1 MRIAIV
7 GTGHVGLVTAACL
20 AHVGHEVLGT
30 DVDAEKIATIAR
42 GELPFH
48 EPDLTDLVREG
59 LDTGRLRVSADTSE
73 ASRHGEVVFVC
84 VRTPTKPSGEADL
97 SQVEQVA
104 TEVAANLDG
113 YTVVAEKS
121 TVPVGTHRWVRRTI
135 AETTPGAEFD
145 VVANPE
151 FLQEGRAVED
161 MLRPNRIVIGADSER
176 ALGVMREVY
185 APVVERSGSPLV
197 ETDVATAEL
206 IKHASNAFLATKI
219 SFINSV
225 AEVCERTGADVEA
238 VATAM
243 GLDPRIG
250 PRFLAAGL
258 GYGGACLP
266 KDTVAFHHTALS
278 AGVDFG
284 ILAEVHRTNRE
295 RLDRFVEKIREA
307 VWNLEDKRIAL
318 WGLAYKPDTDDL
330 REAPAVEV
338 ARRLAS
344 EGARVVAYDP
354 AAMPAAKSLLGDAAF
369 AADPYEAVAG
379 AHCLAICTDWA
390 EFAEAD
396 LERVRAAMA
405 RPVIVDGRNIFR
417 PADMAA
423 AGFTYASMGR
433 PTVTP
438 A

>member
-1 MRIAIV
+1 
-7 GTGHVGLVTAACL
+7 
-20 AHVGHEVLGT
+20 
-30 DVDAEKIATIAR
+30 
-42 GELPFH
+42 
-48 EPDLTDLVREG
+48 
-59 LDTGRLRVSADTSE
+59 
-73 ASRHGEVVFVC
+73 
-84 VRTPTKPSGEADL
+84 
-97 SQVEQVA
+97 
-104 TEVAANLDG
+104 
-113 YTVVAEKS
+113 
-121 TVPVGTHRWVRRTI
+121 
-135 AETTPGAEFD
+135 
-145 VVANPE
+145 
-151 FLQEGRAVED
+151 
-161 MLRPNRIVIGADSER
+161 
-176 ALGVMREVY
+176 
-185 APVVERSGSPLV
+185 
-197 ETDVATAEL
+197 
-206 IKHASNAFLATKI
+206 
-219 SFINSV
+219 
-225 AEVCERTGADVEA
+225 
-238 VATAM
+238 M

-266 KDTVAFHHTALS
+266 KDTVAFHHTALA

-354 AAMPAAKSLLGDAAF
+354 AAMPAAKSLLADAAF
-369 AADPYEAVAG
+369 AADPYEAIAG

-396 LERVRAAMA
+396 LDRVRAAMA

-417 PADMAA
+417 PEDMAA

-433 PTVTP
+433 PTVP
-438 A
+438 PQ

>member
-20 AHVGHEVLGT
+20 AHVGHDVLGT

-48 EPDLTDLVREG
+48 EPELADLLREG
-59 LDTGRLRVSADTSE
+59 LETGRLRVSADTSE

-104 TEVAANLDG
+104 AEVAANLDG

-135 AETTPGAEFD
+135 AEAAPDAEFD

-161 MLRPNRIVIGADSER
+161 MLRPNRIVVGADTPR
-176 ALGVMREVY
+176 ALEVMREVY
-185 APVVERSGSPLV
+185 APVVERSGSAVV

-238 VATAM
+238 VARAM

-266 KDTVAFHHTALS
+266 KDTVAFHHTALT

-284 ILAEVHRTNRE
+284 ILSEVHRTNRE

-338 ARRLAS
+338 ARRLAA

-354 AAMPAAKSLLGDAAF
+354 AAMPAAKSLLADAAF

-417 PADMAA
+417 PEDVAA

-433 PTVTP
+433 PTVAP
-438 A
+438 G